1 MIEKDH
7 PHYNT
12 ITFLHFFTSFFRR
25 RKNFSFTLRVSANF
39 DSMKIRFEAYN
50 PLMKSS
56 VISISQEK
64 SFYLEHIRR
73 QVGKGMPAGRVS
85 GGIVCHE
92 GTSYLRVNY
101 DETVAEK

>member
-1 MIEKDH
+1 MTSLPSRRSFIRVGAQMIEKDH

-64 SFYLEHIRR
+64 VFIWSTYAVRW
-73 QVGKGMPAGRVS
+73 GRE
-85 GGIVCHE
+85 CLPE
-92 GTSYLRVNY
+92 
-101 DETVAEK
+101 E